1 MSFLRHE
8 GIYRS
13 DDFCVAGSEPLA
25 SLPALI
31 GLDEFPAGYSLTGC
45 SPAEPASASPTATD
59 SQQSTLPYNAFSANG
74 DNPLNLVSQPKG
86 ALHILPFP
94 CTSSANGKGETRG
107 KSVRDPPGLKCQECP
122 RLFTTDL
129 SKLRGARSLCDGH
142 PAGFLLLPHG
152 HHSYRGVRQ
161 RFPVSRAAH
170 GDAVGDD
177 EDIPVQFDLKISQG
191 VIAQL

>member
-107 KSVRDPPGLKCQECP
+107 KSVRDPPGLKCQGCP
-122 RLFTTDL
+122 RLFTTTFQSCGGL
-129 SKLRGARSLCDGH
+129 AVCAMATQPVFCCCHTVIIRI
-142 PAGFLLLPHG
+142 
-152 HHSYRGVRQ
+152 GVFGSA
-161 RFPVSRAAH
+161 FPFPEPRTVM
-170 GDAVGDD
+170 
-177 EDIPVQFDLKISQG
+177 L
-191 VIAQL
+191 